1 MAVLEIVRMGHPV
14 LRQAARALLDDE
26 IGGRDIAELV
36 GDMVETLHASSG
48 IGLAAPQVNRSIQL
62 AVIEIVES
70 ASRYGEIDTLPLTIF
85 VNPSITLLS
94 EETAG
99 HWEGCLSI
107 PAIRGFVERPQHIEV
122 SYQDLCGKAHN
133 MVLEGFLATV
143 MQHEFDHL
151 AGTLFIDRVKD
162 TRLLS
167 FEEEYLTYQTQP

>member
-1 MAVLEIVRMGHPV
+1 MAILEIIRMGHPV
-14 LRQAARALLDDE
+14 LRRRADALSDSE
-26 IGGRDIAELV
+26 IGSRDIAHLV
-36 GDMVETLHASSG
+36 EDMVATLHDSGG

-62 AVIEIVES
+62 AIIEIVES
-70 ASRYGEIDTLPLTIF
+70 SSRYGVIATFPLTVF
-85 VNPSITLLS
+85 VNPSISILS

-122 SYQDLCGKAHN
+122 TYQDLAGEAHS
-133 MVLEGFLATV
+133 MVLEGFMATV

-151 AGTLFIDRVKD
+151 EGTLFIDKVRD

-167 FEEEYLTYQTQP
+167 FEEEYETYQIEP